1 MIAIKTAVLMPTYN
15 RKVVLEDTLTACL
28 GLYNKF
34 NFDVY
39 VFDSSEDD
47 ESEKVV
53 KKFQTTHSNLYYV
66 RCCSLMNMDCKFI
79 EAIRGFHLKKDY
91 DYVYVCGD
99 ANSLTEFALNRIYPY
114 LQEGVDLVNIR
125 EDKITQTTEWNDANA
140 YFHSELPNVGTWWA
154 IICNKRTL
162 LNMNEEDWNNAIGKW
177 AKTEYRIYIH
187 IGFWF
192 DRLAQCK
199 TLRIVE
205 PLMGEKPADTLRRSK
220 YKKESCWV
228 IDMLEVATII
238 HPKVIYALPDIYTG
252 KKEYIRKW
260 LLLDA
265 YRFNSAEYFYQL
277 KADKCFTT
285 KDYYKYKKVFKEYNV
300 DTMGFKVLLIAL
312 LPLFLSKSI
321 LAISK
326 FIHIYKTKKDIRLY
340 LFGAK
345 FTIFPRFDKPK
356 P

>member
-1 MIAIKTAVLMPTYN
+1 MKNVKTAVLMPTYN
-15 RKVVLEDTLTACL
+15 RKMVLEDTLTACL
-28 GLYNKF
+28 DLYNKF

-47 ESEKVV
+47 ESYNVIKELKIKYV
-53 KKFQTTHSNLYYV
+53 NLYYI
-66 RCCSLMNMDCKFI
+66 RFGNLMECNCKMF

-99 ANSLTEFALNRIYPY
+99 ANSLTEIALNRIYPY

-125 EDKITQTTEWNDANA
+125 EDKITKTTEFNDANS
-140 YFHSELPNVGTWWA
+140 YFNNELASVGTWWA

-162 LNMNEEDWNNAIGKW
+162 LNMNEDEWNNAIAKW
-177 AKTEYRIYIH
+177 LKAEYNPFEH

-205 PLMGEKPADTLRRSK
+205 PLIGEKPTDILRRSK
-220 YKKESCWV
+220 YKKESGW
-228 IDMLEVATII
+228 ILDALEVMTIV
-238 HPKVIYALPDIYTG
+238 HPKVIFALPDIYTG

-260 LLLDA
+260 LLMD
-265 YRFNSAEYFYQL
+265 RIFFNESQYFYRL
-277 KADKCFTT
+277 KLNKGFTT
-285 KDYYKYKKVFKEYNV
+285 KDYYKYKKVFKEYDVN
-300 DTMGFKVLLIAL
+300 TMGIKIFIIAMLPRFLIYIIAKK
-312 LPLFLSKSI
+312 P
-321 LAISK
+321 
-326 FIHIYKTKKDIRLY
+326 IHIYKTKKDIRLY

-356 P
+356 S